1 MKLSMFIVEHWIR
14 DYHPVAIIKSKEPT
28 ISGIRLFSYEKTPD
42 SNYLYVGRNRD
53 FFESSQSDEVLLV
66 HRKDVISLNTQEL
79 EDIFDILMDAFVF
92 YQNWEQE
99 MLSAFQ
105 KENPEQVIIDSCKD
119 IFGPVFFTNMSLQI
133 TAFSKQY
140 PVGSVNKNWDDF
152 WKIGTL
158 SINSL
163 ARMQQGQYLDKM
175 SGKWE
180 CEIFREDYVENYPYS
195 MMISQENAA
204 HKLTGQLT
212 IISQK
217 PFQEYEKQLAI
228 FLKRA
233 LCLVANHEITAD
245 RSSVIQSLFQ
255 DFLQGNH
262 SDAASYN
269 TFYQMQGWKAEQYC
283 MVVILKKQDGP
294 RATYAYYLK
303 MLRKYFPNVLF
314 CTNSSLPGQ
323 LEEEI
328 ICCLPLEKLAKDSP
342 GNHFGLEPPE
352 AFYQIADRN
361 ELQYYCSYP
370 FAGVRNLAG
379 QYAQA
384 RACLERG
391 QQKYYH
397 CALQDL
403 ADIDSP
409 ADCRRLAIHPVLHQI
424 IRYDQQ
430 KKVSFYNMLR
440 TYLRCERD
448 RVQTARELFVHK
460 NTLVYRLQKI
470 IDLFGLDLGNP
481 YEREYLLFSFRCLD
495 DMMGG
500 KG

>member
-1 MKLSMFIVEHWIR
+1 M
-14 DYHPVAIIKSKEPT
+14 
-28 ISGIRLFSYEKTPD
+28 
-42 SNYLYVGRNRD
+42 GRNRD
-53 FFESSQSDEVLLV
+53 FFESSQSEEVLLV

-119 IFGPVFFTNMSLQI
+119 IFGPIFFTNMSLQI
-133 TAFSKQY
+133 TAFSRQY
-140 PVGSVNKNWDDF
+140 PVGSINENWDDF
-152 WKIGTL
+152 WKLGTL

-163 ARMQQGQYLDKM
+163 ARMQQGQYLEKM
-175 SGKWE
+175 SGKWD
-180 CEIFREDYVENYPYS
+180 CEIFREDFVESYPYS
-195 MMISQENAA
+195 MMISQENSA

-212 IISQK
+212 IISQQ

-245 RSSVIQSLFQ
+245 RSSVIQSLYQ

-262 SDAASYN
+262 ADAASYH
-269 TFYQMQGWKAEQYC
+269 TFYQMQGWKQEQYC
-283 MVVILKKQDGP
+283 MVVILKIHEGAQ
-294 RATYAYYLK
+294 ATYAYHLK
-303 MLRKYFPNVLF
+303 MLRRYFPNALF

-328 ICCLPLEKLAKDSP
+328 VCCLSLIKLKKESP
-342 GNHFGLEPPE
+342 RNHFGVEPPE
-352 AFYQIADRN
+352 AFYKMADRIG
-361 ELQYYCSYP
+361 LQYYCSYP
-370 FAGVRNLAG
+370 FAGVQNLAG

-384 RACLERG
+384 RTCMERDVEE
-391 QQKYYH
+391 YYH

-403 ADIDSP
+403 SDIDSP
-409 ADCRRLAIHPVLHQI
+409 GERRRLAIHPVLHQI

-430 KKVSFYNMLR
+430 KNSSFYNILR
-440 TYLRCERD
+440 TYLRCERN
-448 RVQTARELFVHK
+448 RVLTAKELFVHK
-460 NTLVYRLQKI
+460 NTLVYRLRKI
-470 IDLFGLDLGNP
+470 IDLFALDLDSS

-495 DMMGG
+495 DMMGS